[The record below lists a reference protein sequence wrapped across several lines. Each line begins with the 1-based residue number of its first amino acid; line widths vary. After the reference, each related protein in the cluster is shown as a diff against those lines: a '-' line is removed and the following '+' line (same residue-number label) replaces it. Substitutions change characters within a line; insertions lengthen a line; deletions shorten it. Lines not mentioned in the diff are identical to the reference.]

1 MTEINERN
9 SQRGDAVRL
18 NECARQ
24 SNTISLDYLV
34 SSCDL
39 DTRDPN
45 ALTVLRSFGPRITKF
60 IRANGEIVSNDE
72 ARNHT
77 ASVVS
82 VATQEQL
89 IALLKVLERRPD
101 CEIVCGAIVETAN
114 RWRMRRL
121 KNDDPKTGDKATLE
135 DVPRHVFPLDV
146 DSVATPVGL
155 DPHDLETAATA
166 VRSALP
172 KAFDGVACVAVATSG
187 YLLKPDL
194 RFRCWFRFD
203 RALTCAE
210 LKRWMQREK
219 APIDLAPLHAAG
231 VAYTAA
237 PVFEDPGADPLP
249 DGRLVVLDGG
259 ACVSAPSMEEL
270 RAEEYSRPSLAP
282 RYSSGGGMSAL
293 LASSIR
299 IRNAGIGDRH
309 KAILHESLRL
319 ASLSATGRLDED
331 LALRSL
337 LDDAAAVGKADSEV
351 TRIFEWSKQAVASS
365 NLSSLRERRAHD
377 VESGKNLSS

>member
-1 MTEINERN
+1 M
-9 SQRGDAVRL
+9 RL

-34 SSCDL
+34 SFCDL

-45 ALTVLRSFGPRITKF
+45 ALTVLRSFGPRLTKF

-155 DPHDLETAATA
+155 DPHDLKSRRNRRSLCIAEG
-166 VRSALP
+166 VRRGRLRRCGHERLP
-172 KAFDGVACVAVATSG
+172 AQARPAISVLVSV
-187 YLLKPDL
+187 
-194 RFRCWFRFD
+194 R
-203 RALTCAE
+203 
-210 LKRWMQREK
+210 
-219 APIDLAPLHAAG
+219 
-231 VAYTAA
+231 
-237 PVFEDPGADPLP
+237 PGADL
-249 DGRLVVLDGG
+249 R
-259 ACVSAPSMEEL
+259 
-270 RAEEYSRPSLAP
+270 RAETVDATREGADRPRATARGGRGLHGRPGLRKPRRRPIARRAASRARRRRVCVGAEHGGTAGGGIFPAQPRPSL
-282 RYSSGGGMSAL
+282 
-293 LASSIR
+293 
-299 IRNAGIGDRH
+299 
-309 KAILHESLRL
+309 
-319 ASLSATGRLDED
+319 
-331 LALRSL
+331 
-337 LDDAAAVGKADSEV
+337 
-351 TRIFEWSKQAVASS
+351 F
-365 NLSSLRERRAHD
+365 
-377 VESGKNLSS
+377 